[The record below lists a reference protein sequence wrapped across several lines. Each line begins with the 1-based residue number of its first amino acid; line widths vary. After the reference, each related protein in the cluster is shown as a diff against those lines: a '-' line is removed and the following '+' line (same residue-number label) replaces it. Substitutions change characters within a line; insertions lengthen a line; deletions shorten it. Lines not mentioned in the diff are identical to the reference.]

1 MKAISLKNIYF
12 RYGEDTPILLKD
24 LSYDFEYGKFY
35 LLFGQSGGGK
45 STILSLLNGRI
56 PHYQEGEFKGEI
68 LYKEQDIYEKDIGER
83 SAFISSLFQN
93 PDEQILFDK
102 VEDELAFPLENI
114 GQSKEEMEKNISHSC
129 ALLKLDKGA
138 RTSTLSG
145 GEKQRLEACSAL
157 SLPNKII
164 LLDEPL
170 ANLDKASSE
179 LLLKEL
185 RHRVDEG
192 YCVILVE
199 HRLDRLKG
207 YIDVAVEIKEGKL
220 VEINDP
226 FHEEILPPGLSS
238 NNEEIVLSVKN
249 MGVLIKKKEILKGI
263 SIDLHKGEKLL
274 VIGDNGAGK
283 TTLLRALSGLI
294 KHQGGSISSPYLKR
308 KRDWFKNIGYLFQNP
323 DYQLFLKTVEE
334 EIFVSEV
341 DEEYARHLIE
351 VFDLEPFL
359 ESHPLSL
366 SEGQK
371 RKLTFVST
379 LARKPKILFLDE
391 PTVGQDYLS
400 LSKFVNEVNY
410 LVNENGTSVI
420 TVTHDRR
427 CMWALMD
434 SCLLIEK
441 EKEPRL
447 GEAALLEE
455 YISKNYED

>member
-1 MKAISLKNIYF
+1 MKAISLRNIYF
-12 RYGEDTPILLKD
+12 RYSEDSPILLKD
-24 LSYDFEYGKFY
+24 LNYDFEYGKFY
-35 LLFGQSGGGK
+35 LIFGESGGGK

-56 PHYQEGEFKGEI
+56 PHYQEGQFKGEI
-68 LYKEQDIYEKDIGER
+68 VYNGEDIYEKDIGER
-83 SAFISSLFQN
+83 SGFISSLFQN
-93 PDEQILFDK
+93 PDEQVLYDK

-114 GQSKEEMEKNISHSC
+114 GTPRKEMEEKISHSC
-129 ALLKLDKGA
+129 KILGLDKEA
-138 RTSTLSG
+138 RTGTLSG

-170 ANLDKASSE
+170 ANLDKESSE
-179 LLLKEL
+179 LLLQEL
-185 RHRVDEG
+185 RRRADEG

-199 HRLDRLKG
+199 HRLDRLKP
-207 YIDVAVEIKEGKL
+207 YIDVAIQNKDGKL
-220 VEINDP
+220 VEAEDP
-226 FHEEILPPGLSS
+226 FHEEMLSPSETNSVDETIL
-238 NNEEIVLSVKN
+238 EVKN
-249 MGVLIKKKEILKGI
+249 MGVLIKKKRILSGI
-263 SIDLHKGEKLL
+263 SFNLHKGEKLL
-274 VIGDNGAGK
+274 VIGDNGVGK

-294 KHQGGSISSPYLKR
+294 KHQEGSISSPYLKKR
-308 KRDWFKNIGYLFQNP
+308 KDWFKNIGYLFQNP

-334 EIFVSEV
+334 EVFVSDV

-351 VFDLEPFL
+351 VFNLKPFL
-359 ESHPLSL
+359 SSHPLSL

-400 LSKFVNEVNY
+400 LSKFVDEVNY
-410 LVNENGTSVI
+410 LVKENGTSVI

-427 CMWALMD
+427 CMQSLMD
-434 SCLLIEK
+434 ISLLIEK

-447 GEAALLEE
+447 GKAELLEE
-455 YISKNYED
+455 YISREYVD